1 MSYKEQVYKIALDQI
16 LELYKESRYN
26 KDVDLFR
33 IVDIINSVN
42 ENQFKNKEWL
52 IEKSLKYITNQQNIL
67 VAGSWYGLLG
77 RMLTEKNIDSKIFLV
92 DSDPSSKHLA
102 KKFNPSKNVKSK
114 CADVVDY
121 FIQARKKISFDVI
134 INTSCEHMEKGDI
147 QLINKLKPKDS
158 IVILQSNNY
167 TEVNSH
173 VNTSDSIDDFVD
185 YLKLSEVLFKDTLVT
200 DNYER
205 YMVIG
210 K

>member
-42 ENQFKNKEWL
+42 DNQFKNKEWL
-52 IEKSLKYITNQQNIL
+52 IEKSLKYINDQQNIL

-77 RMLTEKNIDSKIFLV
+77 RMLTEKNIDAKILLV
-92 DSDPSSKHLA
+92 DSDPFSKELA
-102 KKFNPSKNVKSK
+102 KKFNPSENVKSK
-114 CADVVDY
+114 CNDVVDY
-121 FIQARKKISFDVI
+121 FIQVRKKITFDVI
-134 INTSCEHMEKGDI
+134 INTSCEHMEKSDI

-158 IVILQSNNY
+158 VVILQSNNY
-167 TEVNSH
+167 TDVNSH
-173 VNTSDSIDDFVD
+173 VNTSNSLEEFVS